1 MSHTHAQK
9 QLESVNNVY
18 VQLENPEHAQEIM
31 QKAESIL
38 TKENNFLRQVKI
50 KHVTH
55 MHKNNMD
62 NVQLGDPSGAE
73 GVTQLLQEAQQEA
86 QGVKEAKED
95 VTNEDEYITTKL

>member
-1 MSHTHAQK
+1 M
-9 QLESVNNVY
+9 
-18 VQLENPEHAQEIM
+18 ENPEHAQEIMQEAEAILILAQEIM

-62 NVQLGDPSGAE
+62 YV
-73 GVTQLLQEAQQEA
+73 
-86 QGVKEAKED
+86 
-95 VTNEDEYITTKL
+95 

>member
-1 MSHTHAQK
+1 MQEAEAI
-9 QLESVNNVY
+9 LI
-18 VQLENPEHAQEIM
+18 LAQEIM

-62 NVQLGDPSGAE
+62 YV
-73 GVTQLLQEAQQEA
+73 
-86 QGVKEAKED
+86 
-95 VTNEDEYITTKL
+95 